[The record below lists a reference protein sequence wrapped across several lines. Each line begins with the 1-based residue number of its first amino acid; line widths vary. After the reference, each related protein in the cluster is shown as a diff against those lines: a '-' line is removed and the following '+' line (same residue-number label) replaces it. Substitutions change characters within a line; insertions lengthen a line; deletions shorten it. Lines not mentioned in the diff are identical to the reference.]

1 MSRGPMKSL
10 EDIRMRVIE
19 IIGKPDFLP
28 FVNARL
34 VLRTG
39 ISLTADG
46 RKHSLDDLSRVIVA
60 LEDMGYAINGE
71 KTLRGNKK

>member
-1 MSRGPMKSL
+1 MKSL
-10 EDIRMRVIE
+10 EDIRTRVIE

-39 ISLTADG
+39 ISLTPDG

-60 LEDMGYAINGE
+60 LEDMGYAVNGE
-71 KTLRGNKK
+71 KTLRGKKK